1 MRYVLECMLK
11 EASEPLEAPAAQKSA
26 APHNKCFSKF
36 QLGMSQSGFGNAPVF
51 LISISEKALET
62 KGDRSYIK
70 AFEGSGGKGVRK
82 QSIVMFLE
90 RGESASEKLQSIH

>member
-1 MRYVLECMLK
+1 MRYVLEYMLK

-51 LISISEKALET
+51 LISISEKET

-70 AFEGSGGKGVRK
+70 DFEGSGGRVSGNS
-82 QSIVMFLE
+82 Q
-90 RGESASEKLQSIH
+90 

>member
-26 APHNKCFSKF
+26 APHNNLFSRF

-70 AFEGSGGKGVRK
+70 AFEGSGGRVSGNS
-82 QSIVMFLE
+82 Q
-90 RGESASEKLQSIH
+90 